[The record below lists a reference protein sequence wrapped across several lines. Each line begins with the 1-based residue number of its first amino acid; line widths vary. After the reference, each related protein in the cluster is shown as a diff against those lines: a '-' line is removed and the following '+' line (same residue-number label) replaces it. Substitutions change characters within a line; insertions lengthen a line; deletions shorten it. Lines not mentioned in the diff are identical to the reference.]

1 MHQSKEGSDPTAT
14 PPLAE
19 QIEGQLAIEN
29 AIVPTSPCDSHEKPN
44 LSLARTIALALILA
58 SSSFFNVR
66 TLAQDGSPRNATL
79 DTNSLAISQTSITL
93 ACVIVLPT
101 IGRDLHIP
109 EGRQQWLLSASSLAY
124 ACTLPFWG
132 RLADIVGR
140 RFIFRFGLACVSLS
154 CLVAPFAP
162 EEVSF
167 DIFLALQGL
176 GAAAATPSA
185 VGIIFGVF
193 PQGQSQIYAMSA
205 FSAGFPL
212 GNVIGNIL
220 GGIIAQSLNWRWIF
234 WIMAIATAIS
244 YGLSLLLIPP
254 LAKDIEIQSVPL
266 GQRLKTLV
274 QEMDW
279 VGLLM
284 SLAMLLLLLV
294 ALTEGNV
301 VGWRTSW
308 VLALLIISCLL
319 LPAFIAWELRLE
331 RKALR
336 PPLLKLSIFRSRT
349 YCAAQAIS
357 FIFWA
362 SFNNFLVFATYF
374 YQYYQGL
381 GVIQTTLRFLPTGIT
396 GILTVCVASQI
407 LSRVSGYAVALWG
420 TTCVSVA
427 CLLFAVPIPADTTSY
442 WAYGFPAM
450 ILLTLGADTLYPC
463 TALFVMKSI
472 PEGDQAMGAAIFQTL
487 SQVGRSIGLAIA
499 TAIQIAVTK
508 NQSRGGLEE
517 DRGALLSGYRAA
529 YWFSFAIGVASIA
542 IAAYSFRGA
551 GKLGN

>member
-58 SSSFFNVR
+58 SSSFFN
-66 TLAQDGSPRNATL
+66 
-79 DTNSLAISQTSITL
+79 TSITL

-205 FSAGFPL
+205 FSAGFPS
-212 GNVIGNIL
+212 
-220 GGIIAQSLNWRWIF
+220 SLNWRWIF

-508 NQSRGGLEE
+508 NQSRGAWKRTGG
-517 DRGALLSGYRAA
+517 RC
-529 YWFSFAIGVASIA
+529 
-542 IAAYSFRGA
+542 
-551 GKLGN
+551 